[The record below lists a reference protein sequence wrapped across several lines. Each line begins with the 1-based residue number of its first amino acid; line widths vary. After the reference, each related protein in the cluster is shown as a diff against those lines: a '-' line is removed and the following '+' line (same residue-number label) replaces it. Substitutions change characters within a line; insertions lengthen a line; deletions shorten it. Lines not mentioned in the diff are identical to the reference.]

1 MPDAMNTVAPDSST
15 PQSII
20 PLRHIRNF
28 LAWWRRHMRHL
39 DREATQTQVLA
50 EGGLSYSYAFLVVT
64 ACGIATLG
72 LMLNSVAVIIGA
84 MLVAPL
90 MGPIVLLGF
99 AIAETNVEKA
109 IRSGKALLV
118 GVAGALT
125 ISVLI
130 VTLSPYIPPT
140 PEILAR
146 TSPNLFDLLVA
157 VLSGMVAGYAVT
169 NRKIGAVAGVAIA
182 TALMPPLAAS
192 GYGLAM
198 GEMYIFQ
205 GAFMLFL
212 TNMLA
217 IALSVAGMA
226 IWYGFGNLH
235 TPRTLIW
242 QTALAGLVLVVLSIP
257 LWHTLQESVTKTRT
271 VRDVEAVLR
280 EGLQLKGASLDK
292 LDVRIEESGTV
303 QVSAV
308 VFTGEFEKRARERLV
323 PELERRLGRPV
334 DLALDQVLL
343 GSDKLSAGGGHSV
356 IANPVGAAAQFGAPI
371 TDAQLLQRHS
381 RELLP
386 IPLTVVEVNAA
397 GKLAAFQVAPGFVG
411 PLGMLRQMEETL
423 GRRFPDWRIAI
434 IPPVGPLPEVPFTAG
449 SASLNKE
456 AKQLV
461 QDGVWALTRWQVA
474 SVEVNG
480 SAALYEKG
488 RQTSSL
494 ALQRAKAVAAELN
507 AAGLQ
512 ADVVKVYPMAGQR
525 ARESEYGTAAFRSAS
540 ILPRQARSFV
550 K

>member
-1 MPDAMNTVAPDSST
+1 MTPDSQATSVRLPFEST
-15 PQSII
+15 R
-20 PLRHIRNF
+20 LIRSF
-28 LAWWRRHMRHL
+28 LAWWRHHMRHL
-39 DREATQTQVLA
+39 DREATHAEVLA
-50 EGGLSYSYAFLVVT
+50 DGGLSYSYAFLVVT

-118 GVAGALT
+118 GVVGALA

-242 QTALAGLVLVVLSIP
+242 QTALAGIVLVVLSIP
-257 LWHTLQESVTKTRT
+257 LWHTLQESVTKTRII
-271 VRDVEAVLR
+271 REVEAVLR
-280 EGLQLKGASLDK
+280 DKLQIKGASLDK
-292 LDVRIEESGTV
+292 LDVNIGAD
-303 QVSAV
+303 QVVKVGAV
-308 VFTGEFEKRARERLV
+308 VFTGEFDKQARDQLL
-323 PELERRLGRPV
+323 PELERRLKRRV
-334 DLALDQVLL
+334 ELALDQVLL
-343 GSDKLSAGGGHSV
+343 GSDREPGGGNQSV
-356 IANPVGAAAQFGAPI
+356 IANQVGVAAQTGAPL

-381 RELLP
+381 RKLLP
-386 IPLTVVEVNAA
+386 LPLVAVEVDA
-397 GKLAAFQVAPGFVG
+397 GGKQATFQVAPGFVG
-411 PLGMLRQMEETL
+411 PLATLRQMEETL
-423 GRRFPDWRIAI
+423 GQRFPEWRVAI
-434 IPPVGPLPEVPFTAG
+434 ISPVRPLPEVPFSAG
-449 SASLNKE
+449 SARLSQE
-456 AKQLV
+456 AKQIV
-461 QDGVWALTRWQVA
+461 QDSLWALTRWQVT

-480 SAALYEKG
+480 GAALNEKG
-488 RQTSSL
+488 RQTSNL

-507 AAGLQ
+507 SAGLQ
-512 ADVVKVYPMAGQR
+512 ATVAEVYPMAGQR
-525 ARESEYGTAAFRSAS
+525 AKESETGSTAFRTAS
-540 ILPRQARSFV
+540 ILPRLARSFV
-550 K
+550 Q

>member
-1 MPDAMNTVAPDSST
+1 MPDAMNTVDPDSPT
-15 PQSII
+15 QQTMI
-20 PLRHIRNF
+20 PMRHIRNF

-39 DREATQTQVLA
+39 DREDTQAQVL
-50 EGGLSYSYAFLVVT
+50 EDGGLSYSYAFLVVT

-118 GVAGALT
+118 GVVGALA
-125 ISVLI
+125 ISVFI

-242 QTALAGLVLVVLSIP
+242 QTALAGIVLVVLSIP
-257 LWHTLQESVTKTRT
+257 LWHTLQESVTKTRII
-271 VRDVEAVLR
+271 REVETVLR
-280 EGLQLKGASLDK
+280 DKLHIKGASLDK
-292 LDVRIEESGTV
+292 LDVDIGADQLV
-303 QVSAV
+303 KISAV
-308 VFTGEFEKRARERLV
+308 VFTGEFDKQARERLL
-323 PELERRLGRPV
+323 PELERRLERRV
-334 DLALDQVLL
+334 ELALDQVLL
-343 GSDKLSAGGGHSV
+343 GNDNEPGGGAQSV
-356 IANPVGAAAQFGAPI
+356 IANQIGIAAQTGAPL

-381 RELLP
+381 RKLVPLP
-386 IPLTVVEVNAA
+386 LAAVEVDTA
-397 GKLAAFQVAPGFVG
+397 GKLAVFQVAPGFDG
-411 PLGMLRQMEETL
+411 PLDTLRQMEETL
-423 GRRFPDWRIAI
+423 GKRFPDWRVAI
-434 IPPVGPLPEVPFTAG
+434 IPPIGPLPEIPFTAG
-449 SASLNKE
+449 AASLTQE
-456 AKQLV
+456 AKLAV
-461 QDGVWALTRWQVA
+461 QDGVWALTRWQA
-474 SVEVNG
+474 TSVEVNG
-480 SAALYEKG
+480 GAAMNEKG
-488 RQTSSL
+488 QQTSSL
-494 ALQRAKAVAAELN
+494 ALQRAKAVAAELHS
-507 AAGLQ
+507 AGLQ
-512 ADVVKVYPMAGQR
+512 ATAAEVYPMAGQR
-525 ARESEYGTAAFRSAS
+525 AKESEYGSAAFRAVS
-540 ILPRQARSFV
+540 ILPRQARSV
-550 K
+550 LH